1 MSWKMRGGKAK
12 QPAVNVNALGK
23 SWMSLQVQIKYC
35 TTTNVELLLNIC
47 NPLLSM

>member
-23 SWMSLQVQIKYC
+23 SWMSLQVQIKHC
-35 TTTNVELLLNIC
+35 VTNVELLLHIC
-47 NPLLSM
+47 NHLLST